1 MTNDKT
7 IEQLMAEIDERVA
20 WFQSDDF
27 ILDEAKEKF
36 LEVKQL
42 AERIEKSLT
51 EMKNEIEML
60 EKDLE

>member
-27 ILDEAKEKF
+27 VLDEAKERF

-42 AERIEKSLT
+42 AERIEKALT

>member
-7 IEQLMAEIDERVA
+7 IEQLIAEIDERVA
-20 WFQSDDF
+20 WFQGDDF
-27 ILDEAKEKF
+27 ILDEAKERF

-42 AERIEKSLT
+42 AERIERALT

>member
-27 ILDEAKEKF
+27 VLDEAKKRF

-42 AERIEKSLT
+42 AERIEKALT
-51 EMKNEIEML
+51 EMKNEIETL

>member
-27 ILDEAKEKF
+27 VLDEAKERF
-36 LEVKQL
+36 LEVKRL
-42 AERIEKSLT
+42 AERIEKALT